1 VQYVAVQTGFGG
13 GGWGFVP
20 GYSAAYQR
28 GNANRLLVFKVG
40 GGEVPMPEPLP
51 AIEPAPAPPAQ
62 LAGVTPAM
70 LAQGQGLFTENCSI
84 CHSNQPR
91 AGLPDLRR
99 MAPNIHDVFDQIVL
113 EGLLVPNGMP
123 RWDDRLTPEQVR
135 AIHAYLISL
144 QGDLRTRE
152 LELQR
157 RGEPLDSRSLTILS
171 NY

>member
-1 VQYVAVQTGFGG
+1 VT
-13 GGWGFVP
+13 
-20 GYSAAYQR
+20 
-28 GNANRLLVFKVG
+28 
-40 GGEVPMPEPLP
+40 
-51 AIEPAPAPPAQ
+51 PAPPAQ